1 MKAQATPPQWHTRPN
16 MAADLANVRTT
27 ATAVGAAP
35 PKGGKPTDG
44 QVADWLRGYAER
56 RDPSDRER
64 IILAHLDLADRLAAR
79 YRDRPNTTPDDLR
92 QTARV
97 GLIGAVDR
105 YDPTRG
111 TPFLPYAIASIIG
124 ELKRYLRDAT
134 WSVRVSRTMKQH
146 VMELLRVRDGLACG
160 GGRWPPVAEL
170 ANRLGLTHDE
180 VIRAMQAAENR
191 TALSL
196 DVPVD
201 SEDTTPLGALL
212 PDPEPTVA
220 LEDLLMLPDLVASL
234 PAAERTAV
242 VSHYFKGRKQ
252 REIAV
257 EIGCSQMGVSRLLR
271 RALERLRDQLVGGDM
286 QGSTGPADVGSGELV
301 GDS

>member
-16 MAADLANVRTT
+16 MAADLANVHTT
-27 ATAVGAAP
+27 VTAVSAAP

-44 QVADWLRGYAER
+44 QVADWLRDYAER

-92 QTARV
+92 QTAWV

-111 TPFLPYAIASIIG
+111 TPL
-124 ELKRYLRDAT
+124 
-134 WSVRVSRTMKQH
+134 
-146 VMELLRVRDGLACG
+146 
-160 GGRWPPVAEL
+160 L

-180 VIRAMQAAENR
+180 VTRAMQAAENR

-201 SEDTTPLGALL
+201 SEDTTPWVPCCPIPSPRWRPRTCWCCPARSPPCPPPSEPPWSRTTSRAASSARSPWRSAARRWGVPSAAPGAR
-212 PDPEPTVA
+212 A
-220 LEDLLMLPDLVASL
+220 
-234 PAAERTAV
+234 PA
-242 VSHYFKGRKQ
+242 
-252 REIAV
+252 
-257 EIGCSQMGVSRLLR
+257 
-271 RALERLRDQLVGGDM
+271 
-286 QGSTGPADVGSGELV
+286 
-301 GDS
+301 

>member
-27 ATAVGAAP
+27 TTTTTTTTTVGAAP

-44 QVADWLRGYAER
+44 QVADSLRGYAER

-134 WSVRVSRTMKQH
+134 WSVRVPRTMKQH

-170 ANRLGLTHDE
+170 ANCLGLTYDE
-180 VIRAMQAAENR
+180 VTRAMQAAENR

-196 DVPVD
+196 DVPGRQRGHD
-201 SEDTTPLGALL
+201 APGCPAARSRAHGGARGPAGAARTDRLPARRRANRRGLALL
-212 PDPEPTVA
+212 QGPQ
-220 LEDLLMLPDLVASL
+220 
-234 PAAERTAV
+234 AARDR
-242 VSHYFKGRKQ
+242 G
-252 REIAV
+252 
-257 EIGCSQMGVSRLLR
+257 GDRLLADGGVPSAAPGA
-271 RALERLRDQLVGGDM
+271 RA
-286 QGSTGPADVGSGELV
+286 PA
-301 GDS
+301 

>member
-1 MKAQATPPQWHTRPN
+1 MRPQATPPQQHTRPN
-16 MAADLANVRTT
+16 MPADLANVRTT
-27 ATAVGAAP
+27 ATAVDATP
-35 PKGGKPTDG
+35 PKGGKPPDE

-56 RDPSDRER
+56 RDPSARER

-79 YRDRPNTTPDDLR
+79 YRNRPNTTPDDLR

-105 YDPTRG
+105 YDPARG
-111 TPFLPYAIASIIG
+111 TPFLPYAITSIIG
-124 ELKRYLRDAT
+124 ELKRHLRDTT
-134 WSVRVSRTMKQH
+134 WSVRVPRSVKQH
-146 VMELLRVRDGLACG
+146 ALGLLRVRDRLAHRG
-160 GGRWPPVAEL
+160 DRWPAITEVATS
-170 ANRLGLTHDE
+170 LGITHDE
-180 VIRAMQAAENR
+180 ATRAIQAAETR
-191 TALSL
+191 TTLSL

-201 SEDTTPLGALL
+201 GQDATPLGALL

-220 LEDLLMLPDLVASL
+220 PEDLLVLPELIAAL
-234 PAAERTAV
+234 PAAERIAV
-242 VSHYFKGRKQ
+242 VLYYFHGRKQ
-252 REIAV
+252 REIGV
-257 EIGCSQMGVSRLLR
+257 VLGCSQMQVSRLLR